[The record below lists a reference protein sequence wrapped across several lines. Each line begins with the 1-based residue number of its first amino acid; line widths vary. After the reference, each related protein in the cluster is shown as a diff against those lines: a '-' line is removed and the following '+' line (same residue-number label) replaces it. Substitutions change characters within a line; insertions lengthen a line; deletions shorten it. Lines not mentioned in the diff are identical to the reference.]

1 MKKDHRGISL
11 GTYVML
17 GVTGAVLLGCFLI
30 LPGLLG
36 QARGTVDVRQ
46 VLSIFQTDGMPSL
59 TLSDI
64 PITRGDSTGNLPAPE
79 PTQPPAETAAPTI
92 PTRHPSPQAGRHGHP
107 YPRRHGQYG

>member
-36 QARGTVDVRQ
+36 QARGTVDVGRCC
-46 VLSIFQTDGMPSL
+46 PS
-59 TLSDI
+59 SK
-64 PITRGDSTGNLPAPE
+64 
-79 PTQPPAETAAPTI
+79 PTEC
-92 PTRHPSPQAGRHGHP
+92 
-107 YPRRHGQYG
+107 PRSR

>member
-46 VLSIFQTDGMPSL
+46 VLSIFCTPAGAAL
-59 TLSDI
+59 
-64 PITRGDSTGNLPAPE
+64 RLPFC
-79 PTQPPAETAAPTI
+79 
-92 PTRHPSPQAGRHGHP
+92 R
-107 YPRRHGQYG
+107 PRRVVQQRGSEY

>member
-59 TLSDI
+59 TLS
-64 PITRGDSTGNLPAPE
+64 
-79 PTQPPAETAAPTI
+79 
-92 PTRHPSPQAGRHGHP
+92 H
-107 YPRRHGQYG
+107 YPRRFHWQSARAGTHATAR

>member
-64 PITRGDSTGNLPAPE
+64 PI
-79 PTQPPAETAAPTI
+79 I
-92 PTRHPSPQAGRHGHP
+92 
-107 YPRRHGQYG
+107 PRRFHWQSARAGTHADAR

>member
-36 QARGTVDVRQ
+36 QARGTEDI
-46 VLSIFQTDGMPSL
+46 LLLMTIF
-59 TLSDI
+59 
-64 PITRGDSTGNLPAPE
+64 
-79 PTQPPAETAAPTI
+79 
-92 PTRHPSPQAGRHGHP
+92 
-107 YPRRHGQYG
+107 

>member
-46 VLSIFQTDGMPSL
+46 VLSIFQTDGMP
-59 TLSDI
+59 
-64 PITRGDSTGNLPAPE
+64 
-79 PTQPPAETAAPTI
+79 
-92 PTRHPSPQAGRHGHP
+92 
-107 YPRRHGQYG
+107 

>member
-46 VLSIFQTDGMPSL
+46 VLSIF
-59 TLSDI
+59 
-64 PITRGDSTGNLPAPE
+64 
-79 PTQPPAETAAPTI
+79 
-92 PTRHPSPQAGRHGHP
+92 
-107 YPRRHGQYG
+107 PRRFHWQSARAGTHATAR

>member
-59 TLSDI
+59 TLRYS
-64 PITRGDSTGNLPAPE
+64 
-79 PTQPPAETAAPTI
+79 
-92 PTRHPSPQAGRHGHP
+92 H
-107 YPRRHGQYG
+107 YPRRFHWQSARAGTHATAR